1 MKKENWDKFH
11 ELDNETESRLA
22 DAVVALNDMGSQAL
36 SMYALGCLD
45 KAKSAVIDANKSRET
60 AYGLVSDSYYDEC
73 EVPEGYDDLFEI
85 LPDGKKLSVGEMRAL
100 ITKVE
105 EWKKEYGY

>member
-1 MKKENWDKFH
+1 MNKENWDKFH
-11 ELDNETESRLA
+11 KLDNETESKLA
-22 DAVVALNDMGSQAL
+22 DAVVALNDLGSQPL
-36 SMYALGCLD
+36 SIYALGCLD

-73 EVPEGYDDLFEI
+73 EVPEGYEDVLEI
-85 LPDGKKLSVGEMRAL
+85 LPDGKKLSVGEMQAL
-100 ITKVE
+100 VAKVE

>member
-1 MKKENWDKFH
+1 MKKEDWDKFH
-11 ELDNETESRLA
+11 ELDNETESKLG
-22 DAVVALNDMGSQAL
+22 DAVVALNDLGSRVL

-60 AYGLVSDSYYDEC
+60 AYGLVFNSYYDEC
-73 EVPEGYDDLFEI
+73 EVQEGYDDLFEI
-85 LPDGKKLSVGEMRAL
+85 LPDGSKLSVGEMQAL
-100 ITKVE
+100 VAKVE

>member
-22 DAVVALNDMGSQAL
+22 DAVMALNDLGSQAL

-45 KAKSAVIDANKSRET
+45 KAKSAVIDANKSREA
-60 AYGLVSDSYYDEC
+60 AYGFVSDTYYEDADVPKGYE
-73 EVPEGYDDLFEI
+73 EVLEI
-85 LPDGKKLSVGEMRAL
+85 LPDGSKLSVGEMQAL
-100 ITKVE
+100 VAKVE

>member
-1 MKKENWDKFH
+1 MKKETWDKFH
-11 ELDNETESRLA
+11 ELDNKTESRLGN
-22 DAVVALNDMGSQAL
+22 AVVSLNDLGSQPL

-60 AYGLVSDSYYDEC
+60 AYGLVSDTYYEDADA
-73 EVPEGYDDLFEI
+73 PEGYEEVLEI
-85 LPDGKKLSVGEMRAL
+85 LPDGKKLSVGEMQAL
-100 ITKVE
+100 VTKVE